1 MTTLGFDITPE
12 AAPTRTAPLRPSSPT
27 SRRNL
32 AGDRPRDTGSPEAG
46 RMRRPLVWLANIV
59 MAVAITVTAVVVVGS
74 WVGHWRFETVLTGS
88 MRPGIQPGDVEV
100 LVPQAT
106 SAIRVGQI
114 VAFHPPHQ
122 TFTVTHR
129 VIALSHHHG
138 VWITTKGDA
147 NNVRDP
153 WGAVHIIGSSVWVVH
168 DVIPRLGYV
177 SMWAKSPIP
186 HVLLLAVVVLL
197 ICFGT
202 LRMIW
207 RR

>member
-1 MTTLGFDITPE
+1 MTTLGFDIKPE
-12 AAPTRTAPLRPSSPT
+12 EAPTRIAPLRT
-27 SRRNL
+27 SGHAPWRTH
-32 AGDRPRDTGSPEAG
+32 G
-46 RMRRPLVWLANIV
+46 RRPPPRHRKRRTRRRVRPFVWLANIV
-59 MAVAITVTAVVVVGS
+59 MAVAIAATAVVVTGA

-88 MRPGIQPGDVEV
+88 MRPGIQPGDVEI
-100 LVPQAT
+100 LVPEPT

-114 VAFHPPHQ
+114 VAFHPPKE

-129 VIALSHHHG
+129 VIALSNHHG

-153 WGAVHIIGSSVWVVH
+153 WGKVHIIGSSVWVVRH
-168 DVIPRLGYV
+168 VVPHLGYV
-177 SMWAKSPIP
+177 SMWVKSPIP
-186 HVLLLAVVVLL
+186 HVLLLVVVVLL
-197 ICFGT
+197 ICLGT